1 MKALG
6 FFGDFYHKEE
16 AQHTFF
22 SAAAPGVNWQSVTPL
37 AFDWDQLDHYEL
49 VVMAAENRLDPPRS
63 DASWMSAAHENRL
76 VDWVEKGGNLLA
88 FHSGLASYPEGGA
101 YAALAGGS
109 FQFHPVEHPRFRFV
123 PEQIQ
128 HPLLAGVEAF
138 ELTDEQYFVRRPASG
153 SLLLGKLESADYGTY
168 SAFWC
173 AERGKGRI
181 VGLTPGH
188 TPASLTNPGLIRLA
202 SHSISWL
209 SANPQAHRAR

>member
-1 MKALG
+1 
-6 FFGDFYHKEE
+6 
-16 AQHTFF
+16 
-22 SAAAPGVNWQSVTPL
+22 
-37 AFDWDQLDHYEL
+37 
-49 VVMAAENRLDPPRS
+49 
-63 DASWMSAAHENRL
+63 
-76 VDWVEKGGNLLA
+76 
-88 FHSGLASYPEGGA
+88 
-101 YAALAGGS
+101 
-109 FQFHPVEHPRFRFV
+109 
-123 PEQIQ
+123 
-128 HPLLAGVEAF
+128 VEAF

-153 SLLLGKLESADYGTY
+153 SLLLGKLESADYGTS